1 MTVRSTVPPG
11 APAAQPV
18 GQPLPTASLARRT
31 AALLY
36 EALLLVAMAII
47 AGFVLLPLVSPG
59 VASAH
64 RLIVP
69 PLFARVM
76 TFCVVAGGA
85 AVYYAWCWSD
95 GRRTLPQKT
104 WRLRLVDHAG
114 GPVLWRQALLRYV
127 AGWIGPALT
136 LTGYAALHAGGH
148 ARNAL
153 AFLLVNYCWALV
165 DRDGQFLHDR
175 IAGTRVVS
183 P

>member
-1 MTVRSTVPPG
+1 
-11 APAAQPV
+11 
-18 GQPLPTASLARRT
+18 LPTASLARRIG
-31 AALLY
+31 ALLY
-36 EALLLVAMAII
+36 EVLLLVAMAII

-59 VASAH
+59 VTTAH
-64 RLIVP
+64 RLVVP

-76 TFCVVAGGA
+76 TFGVLAGGA
-85 AVYYAWCWSD
+85 AAYYAWCWSD

-114 GPVLWRQALLRYV
+114 GPVAWRQALLRYV
-127 AGWIGPALT
+127 AGWIGPALA

-153 AFLLVNYCWALV
+153 AFLLVNYCWALL
-165 DRDGQFLHDR
+165 DRDRQFLHDR

-183 P
+183 S